1 MTDVISS
8 DDERGVS
15 PVIGVILMVAITVL
29 LAATAGTLFLSF
41 QNENQSSNPSVAF
54 DFEYDAGGS
63 DDTLAIQH
71 VSGDTVEAGNLKVV
85 ISSAEPGDANGRYD
99 FPQFSAFGGPESSV
113 SAGTSLLI
121 SKSELGVSSSLD
133 LSAASVRI
141 VWSNGNGES
150 STTLQEWTG
159 D

>member
-1 MTDVISS
+1 MIDAIAS

-41 QNENQSSNPSVAF
+41 QNENQSANPSVAF
-54 DFEYDAGGS
+54 EFDYEVTGS
-63 DDTLAIQH
+63 GDQLAIQH
-71 VSGDTVEAGNLKVV
+71 VSGDTVEAGNLEIV
-85 ISSAEPGDANGRYD
+85 ISGAGPSDANGRYE
-99 FPQFSAFGGPESSV
+99 FQQFSAFGGPESSI

-121 SKSELGVSSSLD
+121 SKSELGASSSLD
-133 LSAASVRI
+133 LSEATVRL
-141 VWSNGNGES
+141 VWSDGGDS
-150 STTLQEWTG
+150 STTLQEWSG